1 MKRTLCFLT
10 LMILSVS
17 VLLGQTKTG
26 TLKIFTEVNG
36 TVLYLDDVKQDD
48 GTKVVNDV
56 PVGTHY
62 LKALSNGT
70 AIYSEIVQIK
80 SGEITTVLIKGVS
93 NKAGEKIVVK
103 PVENTGVITYN
114 PNPSKIDPPVDETD
128 SYVSKEEPES
138 VPLVNIGQLK
148 GELSKDMDNIFG
160 LTWGMNRV
168 VASNHIINELGGVYI
183 NQGKGFITF
192 SMGNN
197 TQKPY
202 FIEIRLL
209 DDKLFNIIVGYVA
222 IDLVQQKVDKLSIP
236 ISDYNEMNETLLSTY
251 GQPTIIQRDFTGG
264 YKDGDGREV
273 EAIKKHQAII
283 KTAWIIPNGNTAT
296 LIIAYT
302 KAMVVAVSYE
312 NGDLLKE
319 AHDKKI
325 KINSYQY

>member
-1 MKRTLCFLT
+1 
-10 LMILSVS
+10 MILSVS

-251 GQPTIIQRDFTGG
+251 GQPTKIQRDFTGG

>member
-168 VASNHIINELGGVYI
+168 VASNHIINELG
-183 NQGKGFITF
+183 
-192 SMGNN
+192 
-197 TQKPY
+197 
-202 FIEIRLL
+202 
-209 DDKLFNIIVGYVA
+209 
-222 IDLVQQKVDKLSIP
+222 
-236 ISDYNEMNETLLSTY
+236 
-251 GQPTIIQRDFTGG
+251 
-264 YKDGDGREV
+264 
-273 EAIKKHQAII
+273 
-283 KTAWIIPNGNTAT
+283 
-296 LIIAYT
+296 
-302 KAMVVAVSYE
+302 
-312 NGDLLKE
+312 
-319 AHDKKI
+319 
-325 KINSYQY
+325 

>member
-1 MKRTLCFLT
+1 
-10 LMILSVS
+10 MILSVS